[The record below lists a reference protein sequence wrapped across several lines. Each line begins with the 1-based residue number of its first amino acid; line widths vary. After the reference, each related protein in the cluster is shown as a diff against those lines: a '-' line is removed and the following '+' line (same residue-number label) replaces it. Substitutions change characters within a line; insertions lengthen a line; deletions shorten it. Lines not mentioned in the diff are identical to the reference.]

1 MNEAFNMLE
10 IIKEKYNLI
19 EIDSD
24 DLSDIEQDVLKKVA
38 KIKLNDLNISELLK

>member
-24 DLSDIEQDVLKKVA
+24 ELSVIEQDVLKKVA
-38 KIKLNDLNISELLK
+38 KIKLNDLDICELLK